1 MSVACVVATA
11 SLQAVVPSL
20 MATEKKA
27 VMRFAPVERFSV
39 PLVQIDHAAIVPRF
53 FVGLAAN
60 PFDLHFGVR

>member
-1 MSVACVVATA
+1 M
-11 SLQAVVPSL
+11 PSL